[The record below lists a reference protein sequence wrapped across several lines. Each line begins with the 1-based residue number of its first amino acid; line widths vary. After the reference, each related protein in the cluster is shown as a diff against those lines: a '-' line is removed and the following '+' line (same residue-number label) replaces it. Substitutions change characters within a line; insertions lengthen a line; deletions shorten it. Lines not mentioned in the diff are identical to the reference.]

1 MLIKENRNYVILE
14 AFDVT
19 VKMCINKKCPD
30 YAAEHETKRRTC
42 AECGSKLVDSDQYYR
57 RHAKYGKKK
66 ERTCQGCG
74 SVVKRGS
81 VCPGCGGMIFAA
93 E

>member
-30 YAAEHETKRRTC
+30 YAAEHETRRRTC
-42 AECGSKLVDSDQYYR
+42 AECGSRLVSSDDYYGALIHQRTKMRLKL
-57 RHAKYGKKK
+57 
-66 ERTCQGCG
+66 
-74 SVVKRGS
+74 
-81 VCPGCGGMIFAA
+81 
-93 E
+93 